1 MSNELDGRHAALE
14 HEAGPDSGELI
25 GDDITHALGH
35 SWFFD
40 PQTIR
45 VHVDAGQVVLRGT
58 VRSPRERR
66 MAAAAAWAHEGVT
79 DVDNQLVVG

>member
-1 MSNELDGRHAALE
+1 MSSE
-14 HEAGPDSGELI
+14 HGPDVEDVI
-25 GDDITHALGH
+25 DDIDHALGR

-40 PQTIR
+40 PQTIT
-45 VHVDAGQVVLRGT
+45 VSHVDGSVTLTGT

-79 DVDNQLVVG
+79 EVENDLVVDA